1 MEKKKAPK
9 SHKIQK
15 VYEIDRIPKWWKQ
28 PRSALG
34 HRRRRT
40 DFSLSFCSFPSSSA
54 LSNSPLGKGL
64 LLESSRGK
72 DKPGCDTITNLEEM
86 RTRRENILQFPAV
99 QCSNFEDL
107 RKTLFSNFTEVPVI
121 EVESVSE
128 NALFDAWSGRN
139 ADKQKSDTLGKQF
152 TPDKS
157 QINESSNFCIT
168 PGSTVWD
175 KTGRQLW
182 PAEVGDGMRS
192 SWTEDTWKVLNGWSS
207 EGRRPMKAE
216 AKPMNAFVDPAGNL
230 SQSDVDQ
237 NTGLQLN
244 LLALECQ
251 SFSKEF
257 TESSDDPNC
266 SITRDQSPDKWNSSS
281 SSRTESDC
289 MERRRGTRERKPKV
303 HFDEVNFSLKSM
315 RKDRRFRIMRFLGLA
330 APVASPFQ

>member
-1 MEKKKAPK
+1 MAKKKAPK
-9 SHKIQK
+9 SNKIQK
-15 VYEIDRIPKWWKQ
+15 VHEIDRIPKWWKQ

-40 DFSLSFCSFPSSSA
+40 DFSLSFCSFPSSSSA

-64 LLESSRGK
+64 LLESSIGK

-107 RKTLFSNFTEVPVI
+107 RKTLFSNVTEVPVI

-139 ADKQKSDTLGKQF
+139 ADKQKSDALGKQF

-157 QINESSNFCIT
+157 QINESSIFCIT

-175 KTGRQLW
+175 KTAHQLW
-182 PAEVGDGMRS
+182 PAG
-192 SWTEDTWKVLNGWSS
+192 
-207 EGRRPMKAE
+207 
-216 AKPMNAFVDPAGNL
+216 
-230 SQSDVDQ
+230 
-237 NTGLQLN
+237 
-244 LLALECQ
+244 ALECQ

-330 APVASPFQ
+330 APVASPFR

>member
-1 MEKKKAPK
+1 MAKKKAPK
-9 SHKIQK
+9 SNKIQK
-15 VYEIDRIPKWWKQ
+15 VHEIDRIPKWWKQ

-40 DFSLSFCSFPSSSA
+40 DFSLSFCSFPSSSSA

-86 RTRRENILQFPAV
+86 RTTRENILQFPAV

-139 ADKQKSDTLGKQF
+139 SNKQKSDTLGKQF

-168 PGSTVWD
+168 PGST
-175 KTGRQLW
+175 
-182 PAEVGDGMRS
+182 
-192 SWTEDTWKVLNGWSS
+192 
-207 EGRRPMKAE
+207 
-216 AKPMNAFVDPAGNL
+216 
-230 SQSDVDQ
+230 
-237 NTGLQLN
+237 
-244 LLALECQ
+244 ALECQ

-266 SITRDQSPDKWNSSS
+266 SITRDRSPDKWNSSS

>member
-1 MEKKKAPK
+1 MAKKKAPK
-9 SHKIQK
+9 RNKIQK
-15 VYEIDRIPKWWKQ
+15 VHQIDRIPKWWKQ

-40 DFSLSFCSFPSSSA
+40 DFSLSFCSFPSSSSA

-64 LLESSRGK
+64 LFESSRGK

-128 NALFDAWSGRN
+128 NALFDAWRGRN
-139 ADKQKSDTLGKQF
+139 ADKRKSDTLGKQF

-157 QINESSNFCIT
+157 QINDSSNFCIT
-168 PGSTVWD
+168 PGSMVRD
-175 KTGRQLW
+175 KTACQLW
-182 PAEVGDGMRS
+182 PAE
-192 SWTEDTWKVLNGWSS
+192 
-207 EGRRPMKAE
+207 
-216 AKPMNAFVDPAGNL
+216 
-230 SQSDVDQ
+230 
-237 NTGLQLN
+237 
-244 LLALECQ
+244 ALECQ